1 MKLLVNDHYYV
12 GGGGGGV
19 RQLYTTAYELL
30 FLLDFVDALNHRG

>member
-1 MKLLVNDHYYV
+1 ML
-12 GGGGGGV
+12 GEGV